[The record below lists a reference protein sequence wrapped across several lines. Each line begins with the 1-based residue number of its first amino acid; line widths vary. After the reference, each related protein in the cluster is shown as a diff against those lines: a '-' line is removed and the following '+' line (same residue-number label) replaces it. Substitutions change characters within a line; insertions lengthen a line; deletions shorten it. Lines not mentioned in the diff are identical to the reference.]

1 MPAHPGIFFTMTAT
15 TTLPQLAPDTIPPD
29 ILCAHDYEAA
39 ARRFI
44 AVPTYEYLAG
54 GSGRDVTVATNLDAF
69 AQWAVVPRLL
79 RDVTAGHTR
88 LTLGSA
94 LLPHPVLLAPVAF
107 QRLAHGEGEIGSA
120 LAASATD
127 TCMVCSTLSS
137 CLLEDVAR
145 TAGAHKWFQLYFQPE
160 RTATSALLA
169 RAECAGYGAIVVTL
183 DAALQVGS
191 ERALRAGF
199 RMHADCS
206 AVNLD
211 AGAAP
216 SKRAPADGE
225 SRIFQGMMRG
235 APTWADL
242 MWLLTQTTLPVWV
255 KGVLHPD
262 DARALQAAG
271 VAGLVVS
278 NHGGRSLD
286 GAPASLAVLPA
297 IRAAVG
303 HELPL
308 LLDGGIRSGT
318 DIFKAI
324 ALGANG
330 VLIGRLQVYAL
341 AVAGAL
347 GVAHMIKL
355 LREELEVCMAL
366 AGCATLADIDC
377 GALLRRS

>member
-1 MPAHPGIFFTMTAT
+1 MTAAST
-15 TTLPQLAPDTIPPD
+15 VPQPPGARIPPD
-29 ILCAHDYEAA
+29 ILSARDYEVA

-44 AVPTYEYLAG
+44 ALPTYEYLAG
-54 GSGRDVTVATNLDAF
+54 GSGRGITVAANLDAF

-88 LTLGSA
+88 VALGGATLR
-94 LLPHPVLLAPVAF
+94 HPVLLAPVAF
-107 QRLAHGEGEIGSA
+107 QRLAHAEGEIA
-120 LAASATD
+120 TARAASATD

-137 CLLEDVAR
+137 TLLEDVAR
-145 TAGAHKWFQLYFQPE
+145 AAGANKWFQLYFQSE
-160 RTATSALLA
+160 RAATLALLA
-169 RAECAGYGAIVVTL
+169 RAERAGYGAIVVTL

-199 RMHADCS
+199 RMSADCS
-206 AVNLD
+206 AVNLPP
-211 AGAAP
+211 GAVPAQPAP
-216 SKRAPADGE
+216 GEDE
-225 SRIFQGMMRG
+225 SRIFQGLMRG
-235 APTWADL
+235 APTWDDL
-242 MWLLTQTTLPVWV
+242 IWLLTQTTLPVWV

-271 VAGLVVS
+271 VAGLVIS

-303 HELPL
+303 RALPL

-324 ALGANG
+324 ALGADA

-341 AVAGAL
+341 GVAGAL
-347 GVAHMIKL
+347 GVAHMIRL

-366 AGCATLADIDC
+366 AGCATPADIDA
-377 GALLRRS
+377 GALLRHTTTV